1 MGLSRASPIKS
12 AFEPVR
18 QIILKVGLWE
28 NPSHCRS
35 RMWTSRSRRRFIDLG
50 LGVASIAAPATRESK
65 RDQRSFRAGPVTQHC
80 NAWRVSVRRRAR
92 AGGVAEASRWVN
104 LTDQGYCAHRLA
116 EGRKP
121 ALLLKWGSQNLGD
134 DPMAKELRTAEELSD
149 IIVSSLGLRE
159 TEIQIR
165 KDHAYG
171 WQPTVVA
178 CPGDLIG
185 YEAS

>member
-1 MGLSRASPIKS
+1 ML
-12 AFEPVR
+12 
-18 QIILKVGLWE
+18 
-28 NPSHCRS
+28 
-35 RMWTSRSRRRFIDLG
+35 
-50 LGVASIAAPATRESK
+50 AA
-65 RDQRSFRAGPVTQHC
+65 
-80 NAWRVSVRRRAR
+80 RRRAR
-92 AGGVAEASRWVN
+92 AGGVTGASRWVN

-116 EGRKP
+116 ESRKP
-121 ALLLKWGSQNLGD
+121 ALVFNGALSILGD

-149 IIVSSLGLRE
+149 MIVSSLGLRE

-185 YEAS
+185 YQRRVEEIANRLRVQFALRE